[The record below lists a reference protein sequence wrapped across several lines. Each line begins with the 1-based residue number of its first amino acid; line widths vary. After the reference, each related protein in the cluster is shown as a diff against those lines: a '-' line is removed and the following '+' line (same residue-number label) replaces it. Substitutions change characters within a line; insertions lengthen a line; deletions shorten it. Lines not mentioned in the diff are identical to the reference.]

1 MSNSTPS
8 DEERLE
14 RERDLKVKG
23 ASLGARETATTNF
36 RKQVASKSTDL
47 DDDQE
52 GDLWSGGY
60 SPKAMVGTWILMA
73 GISIALLVVPFFV
86 AQFSF
91 PIALGL
97 ILLMWVFGGLRYG
110 WRRLGVHYQLT
121 TQRFIH
127 QTGILT
133 RKTDRIE
140 VIDIDDVSF
149 AQGPVERVFGVGTIQ
164 LTGSDRTH
172 PTLSMIGIGEV
183 KEVAGLIDDVRRKER
198 RRRSLH
204 IEAI

>member
-1 MSNSTPS
+1 MN
-8 DEERLE
+8 DDQEQAERQ
-14 RERDLKVKG
+14 RDLETKG
-23 ASLGARETATTNF
+23 TPLDAEESAASKF
-36 RKQVASKSTDL
+36 RQNVASKKADL
-47 DDDQE
+47 EDFE
-52 GDLWSGGY
+52 EEENLWSGGY
-60 SPKAMVGTWILMA
+60 SPKAMIGTWGLMLIA
-73 GISIALLVVPFFV
+73 SIVLLVVPFV
-86 AQFSF
+86 TELPLS
-91 PIALGL
+91 IAL
-97 ILLMWVFGGLRYG
+97 ILLVLIWLIGGLRYA

-127 QTGILT
+127 QTGVLT

-149 AQGPVERVFGVGTIQ
+149 TQGPVQRMFGVGTIV

-172 PTLSMIGIGEV
+172 PTLAMLGIAEV
-183 KEVAGLIDDVRRKER
+183 KDVAGLIDDIRRKER

>member
-1 MSNSTPS
+1 
-8 DEERLE
+8 
-14 RERDLKVKG
+14 
-23 ASLGARETATTNF
+23 
-36 RKQVASKSTDL
+36 
-47 DDDQE
+47 
-52 GDLWSGGY
+52 
-60 SPKAMVGTWILMA
+60 
-73 GISIALLVVPFFV
+73 
-86 AQFSF
+86 
-91 PIALGL
+91 
-97 ILLMWVFGGLRYG
+97 MWVFGGLRYG

-149 AQGPVERVFGVGTIQ
+149 TQGPVERVFGVGTIQ

-183 KEVAGLIDDVRRKER
+183 KEVAGLIDDIRHSER